1 MPSLSITLIV
11 MAPIGEM
18 EVGVIVNTN
27 PDVASPVIEKYV
39 GIVLPKPSVVWI
51 ETAFTK
57 LIVGRLYITVGPWL
71 AT

>member
-1 MPSLSITLIV
+1 
-11 MAPIGEM
+11 M